1 MEEPQEK
8 ELVAEIEL
16 ALSSVR
22 ACTDRNLCCSLW
34 MYITDGMWRVQLSD
48 TIDAMNTYTSTTL
61 VKTQE
66 AVLQRYRELHFDFK
80 TEFRRS
86 MVCEE

>member
-1 MEEPQEK
+1 MQ
-8 ELVAEIEL
+8 
-16 ALSSVR
+16 
-22 ACTDRNLCCSLW
+22 
-34 MYITDGMWRVQLSD
+34 ITDGMGVQLSD

-86 MVCEE
+86 MVFEQLISATGIFC